1 MHWSVRTGTAT
12 RSWVGIGPV
21 FIMLLP
27 LASADLVSRVELTD
41 AGSLAE
47 DDLGIKV
54 GAVSP
59 SGEDIPIAGTNGY
72 AHLLS
77 AKEADN
83 RDMDIEL
90 VTGKNATIH
99 DIAWHPRGN
108 TALLVGEEGLAM
120 RATIRTISSVTNVN
134 GSFSSWQI
142 ADHRYLAP
150 GVILPTLEPP
160 MAAYGNLQNT
170 PALSDSRTWGPAR

>member
-1 MHWSVRTGTAT
+1 
-12 RSWVGIGPV
+12 
-21 FIMLLP
+21 MLLP

-59 SGEDIPIAGTNGY
+59 SGEDILIAGMNGY

-90 VTGKNATIH
+90 VTGKMQPST
-99 DIAWHPRGN
+99 
-108 TALLVGEEGLAM
+108 TLLGTLEETRPCWSAKKDL
-120 RATIRTISSVTNVN
+120 RCATIRTIT
-134 GSFSSWQI
+134 
-142 ADHRYLAP
+142 A
-150 GVILPTLEPP
+150 
-160 MAAYGNLQNT
+160 
-170 PALSDSRTWGPAR
+170 

>member
-1 MHWSVRTGTAT
+1 MGMAT
-12 RSWVGIGPV
+12 RSWVGIGLV

-59 SGEDIPIAGTNGY
+59 SGEDILIAGMNGY

-77 AKEADN
+77 AKKLT
-83 RDMDIEL
+83 I
-90 VTGKNATIH
+90 AT
-99 DIAWHPRGN
+99 W
-108 TALLVGEEGLAM
+108 T
-120 RATIRTISSVTNVN
+120 S
-134 GSFSSWQI
+134 
-142 ADHRYLAP
+142 
-150 GVILPTLEPP
+150 
-160 MAAYGNLQNT
+160 NL
-170 PALSDSRTWGPAR
+170 